1 MRQII
6 NREEDAVSPIIATI
20 ILIAITI
27 VLAATL
33 YTALTYY
40 ASNST
45 TSKPPVAVEI
55 SATLTKGFY
64 YNCTINGGSPIN
76 LYYNNTTFYKLNINS
91 INGCN
96 GNISFYDIGF
106 IITYKNGTS
115 CGKTIIEINPTPCP
129 YNMSYFDRNPCAI
142 NISNFDSPGKN
153 YTTGAIAINNFDL
166 VVLHPVRHM
175 IPSSVYLFIPVKVL
189 NPNGEGQTNA
199 PQNQI
204 CSIEVINHVRQFVL
218 FSVNTS

>member
-1 MRQII
+1 MKQII

-40 ASNST
+40 ATNSAI
-45 TSKPPVAVEI
+45 SKPPVAVEI

-64 YNCTINGGSPIN
+64 HNCNINGVPVMP
-76 LYYNNTTFYKLNINS
+76 LKNNTTYYELKINS
-91 INGCN
+91 INGCD
-96 GNISFYDIGF
+96 GNISIFNIAF
-106 IITYKNGTS
+106 IITYKNGTC
-115 CGKTIIEINPTPCP
+115 CGKTLIELNRYPYP
-129 YNMSYFDRNPCAI
+129 YNLT
-142 NISNFDSPGKN
+142 NFCQNSCSEPGFLYGDPGKN
-153 YTTGAIAINNFDL
+153 ASSGAIAINNFMFSTN
-166 VVLHPVRHM
+166 HPVFHM
-175 IPSSVYLFIPVKVL
+175 ISSSVYIFIPTKVY
-189 NPNGEGQTNA
+189 PDGRCKSMA

-204 CSIEVINHVRQFVL
+204 CSIEVINHVKQFVL

>member
-1 MRQII
+1 MKQII

-40 ASNST
+40 ASNSS
-45 TSKPPVAVEI
+45 TSTPPTAVEI
-55 SATLTKGFY
+55 SATLTKGLY
-64 YNCTINGGSPIN
+64 YNCTDNGGSPIQ
-76 LYYNNTTFYKLNINS
+76 LDSNNTTFYELKINS
-91 INGCN
+91 INGCD
-96 GNISFYDIGF
+96 GNISLFKVAF
-106 IITYKNGTS
+106 IITYKNGTC
-115 CGKTIIEINPTPCP
+115 CGKTLIELNQQPYP
-129 YNMSYFDRNPCAI
+129 YNISYSCRNPCATRVATF
-142 NISNFDSPGKN
+142 NDPGKN
-153 YTTGAIAINNFDL
+153 YSTGAIAINNFIF
-166 VVLHPVRHM
+166 VALHPVWHM
-175 IPSSVYLFIPVKVL
+175 ISSSVYIFIPAKAR
-189 NPNGEGQTNA
+189 PNNGFQSMA

>member
-1 MRQII
+1 MKQII

-40 ASNST
+40 ATNSAI
-45 TSKPPVAVEI
+45 SKPPVAVEI

-64 YNCTINGGSPIN
+64 YNCTINGGSPIQLN
-76 LYYNNTTFYKLNINS
+76 NNTTFYELKINS

-96 GNISFYDIGF
+96 GNISFYNISF
-106 IITYKNGTS
+106 IITYKNGTC
-115 CGKTIIEINPTPCP
+115 CGKTLIEINPKPYP

-142 NISNFDSPGKN
+142 KIACYDNPGKN
-153 YTTGAIAINNFDL
+153 YSTGAMAINNFEL
-166 VVLHPVRHM
+166 IMLHPVFHM
-175 IPSSVYLFIPVKVL
+175 ISSSVYTFIPTKVYQD
-189 NPNGEGQTNA
+189 GRCKSMA

-204 CSIEVINHVRQFVL
+204 CSIEVINHVKQFVL

>member
-1 MRQII
+1 MKQII

-55 SATLTKGFY
+55 SATLTKDFY
-64 YNCTINGGSPIN
+64 YNCTVNGGSPIQ
-76 LYYNNTTFYKLNINS
+76 LCNNTTFYELKINS

-96 GNISFYDIGF
+96 GNISFYNIGF

-115 CGKTIIEINPTPCP
+115 CGKTIIKINPTPYP
-129 YNMSYFDRNPCAI
+129 YNMSYFDRNPCALK
-142 NISNFDSPGKN
+142 ISCFYDSGKN
-153 YTTGAIAINNFDL
+153 YTTGAIAINNFEL
-166 VVLHPVRHM
+166 IALHPVRHM
-175 IPSSVYLFIPVKVL
+175 IPSSVYLFMPVKVR
-189 NPNGEGQTNA
+189 PNGECETMA

-204 CSIEVINHVRQFVL
+204 CSIEVINHVKQFVL

>member
-64 YNCTINGGSPIN
+64 YNCTINGGSPIQLN
-76 LYYNNTTFYKLNINS
+76 NNTTFYKLNINS

-115 CGKTIIEINPTPCP
+115 CGKTIIEINPTPYP
-129 YNMSYFDRNPCAI
+129 MNQDYLYRNPCAI
-142 NISNFDSPGKN
+142 KISNFCDPGKN
-153 YTTGAIAINNFDL
+153 ITTGAIAINNFEL

-175 IPSSVYLFIPVKVL
+175 IPSSVYLFIPVKVR
-189 NPNGEGQTNA
+189 PNGECETMA

-204 CSIEVINHVRQFVL
+204 CSIEVINHVSQFVL